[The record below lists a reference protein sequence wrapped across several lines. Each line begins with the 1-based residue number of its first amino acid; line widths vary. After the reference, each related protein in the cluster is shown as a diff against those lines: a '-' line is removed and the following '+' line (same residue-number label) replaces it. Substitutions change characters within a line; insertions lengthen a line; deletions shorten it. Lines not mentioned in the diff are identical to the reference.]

1 MKSKL
6 NIFFDEKGP
15 TKTISIR
22 ENVDSKDKFNYEA
35 SDNIPAYC
43 AIYVILEANKQD
55 EFNQRFV
62 QIENEFRKKN
72 QQIREIKGANL
83 FKKINTM
90 QDVTSK
96 SASFLIS
103 LLNLLKEME
112 AQIQLSAFD
121 KSSVV
126 VATRLKEWLFS
137 LENNKSLSPK
147 LSSIKE
153 VLYIIV
159 KYVRQEDES
168 KKFLLALNDKKK
180 TTYQIL
186 RVLKKGLIQFIEKNK
201 GIPRVKRQCL
211 CYQELIKII
220 NISTKSTNDSGR
232 KFKFPVDHL
241 SFGLNLFVLASRK
254 DPKNCIIYLD
264 EDSPTDGYNDQ
275 EFLQIKTELDSK
287 NFPGLRAADIL
298 SVLMGKLL
306 SSFDLQMMHDHLQ
319 MEKRKFLPQTFFNS
333 LTVQQKEIVV
343 MLNQLL
349 FDSPNQYAIVHS
361 EFADYVFAIIAWFN
375 LASKDDSSFNS
386 EKHLSQTLV
395 LMQKQF
401 DEMAMTTDML
411 NVIGFK
417 NSRDA
422 IEQGILKPFY

>member
-1 MKSKL
+1 MTSKL

-15 TKTISIR
+15 TKTIGII
-22 ENVDSKDKFNYEA
+22 ENVDSKDRFNYET

-43 AIYVILEANKQD
+43 GIYVILKADKQT
-55 EFNQRFV
+55 EFNKRYV
-62 QIENEFRKKN
+62 QIENEYRKKN
-72 QQIREIKGANL
+72 KQIREIKGANL
-83 FKKINTM
+83 FKKINTI
-90 QDVTSK
+90 QDVNSR

-103 LLNLLKEME
+103 LLNLLKEMG

-137 LENNKSLSPK
+137 LENNKALSHK
-147 LSSIKE
+147 LSSIRE
-153 VLYIIV
+153 VLYTIV
-159 KYVRQEDES
+159 KYMRQEDES
-168 KKFLLALNDKKK
+168 KKFLLALNDKEK

-186 RVLKKGLIQFIEKNK
+186 RVLEKGLLQFIEKNK
-201 GIPRVKRQCL
+201 GIPRVELQVRS
-211 CYQELIKII
+211 YQGLIKII
-220 NISTKSTNDSGR
+220 RLSTKSTNDSGR

-241 SFGLNLFVLASRK
+241 PFGLNLFVLASGK
-254 DPKNCIIYLD
+254 NPENCIIYLD
-264 EDSPTDGYNDQ
+264 EDAPTDGYNDQ
-275 EFLQIKTELDSK
+275 GFVQIKTELDSK
-287 NFPGLRAADIL
+287 SFPGLRTADIL

-319 MEKRKFLPQTFFNS
+319 MEKRKLLPQTFFNS
-333 LTVQQKEIVV
+333 LTAQKKEIAV
-343 MLNQLL
+343 MLSQLL

-361 EFADYVFAIIAWFN
+361 EFADYVFSMIAWFN

-386 EKHLSQTLV
+386 EKHLSETLV

-401 DEMAMTTDML
+401 DEMAITTDRL
-411 NVIGFK
+411 NEIGFK